1 VINSGSI
8 AVSDNPYNRATSHAK
23 TVRVNEQETALD
35 RARALKERF
44 DHAKAAQ
51 QPLSEPEKPRQLE
64 SPARSTSYA
73 KSLDNGEQ
81 KNALDR
87 ARALRE
93 QFARTNAR
101 PEAAREQQNLPP
113 GQKAAQAAHAPRPEQ
128 HLRAEGEI
136 RRTVDRAIDREKL
149 AKEDQRARQANEE
162 FKARL
167 RQAQINRG
175 KDMDRE
181 I

>member
-1 VINSGSI
+1 M
-8 AVSDNPYNRATSHAK
+8 SDNPYNRTTSHAK
-23 TVRVNEQETALD
+23 AVRVNEQESALD

-44 DHAKAAQ
+44 DHAKDAQ
-51 QPLSEPEKPRQLE
+51 APREPEKPRE
-64 SPARSTSYA
+64 HDPGARSTSYA
-73 KSLDNGEQ
+73 KNLDLGEQ
-81 KNALDR
+81 KNSLDR

-101 PEAAREQQNLPP
+101 PEPAREQQNIPP
-113 GQKAAQAAHAPRPEQ
+113 GQRAAQPAHAPRPEQ